1 MSSADRGAVVL
12 APKKAR
18 RQRFSRVANAAATIE
33 GFDQD
38 TDITFALTLGQFSL
52 LDLIEATLDIT
63 GPADVVIATWSV
75 GFYDLA
81 AAERFRD
88 CGKLRSCRF
97 VMDSSGKRGQ
107 ASGADVASVFGADA
121 IRTTRTHAKFA
132 LIENELWH
140 VVIQSSMNLNL
151 NERSEQ
157 FSMTHCAETA
167 GFVRAIVDELWSEL
181 PAGPIGPDFEAWCGQ
196 VARLRDA
203 QRRIALEGL
212 IVADAKG
219 NPMAHP
225 AIAIER
231 QAQAEL
237 RAWGQTFR
245 SVGSR

>member
-1 MSSADRGAVVL
+1 MDPDRPVTASSSDRGAVVL
-12 APKKAR
+12 APKKNR
-18 RQRFSRVANAAATIE
+18 WQRFSRVANAAATIE

-88 CGKLRSCRF
+88 LGKLRSCRF
-97 VMDSSGKRGQ
+97 VMDSSAKRGQ
-107 ASGADVASVFGADA
+107 ATGADVASVFGADA

-132 LIENELWH
+132 LIENDAWH

-157 FSMTHCAETA
+157 FSMTDCAQTA
-167 GFVRAIVDELWSEL
+167 QFVRTIVDELWCEL
-181 PAGPIGPDFEAWCGQ
+181 PAGPTSDRTTPKLPGMAAVEPRFGFE
-196 VARLRDA
+196 VAPASVVTMGVNR
-203 QRRIALEGL
+203 G
-212 IVADAKG
+212 AD
-219 NPMAHP
+219 
-225 AIAIER
+225 
-231 QAQAEL
+231 
-237 RAWGQTFR
+237 
-245 SVGSR
+245 